1 MKFNFFNSKYNI
13 YIFSGYLTL
22 SLIRFLVPGQF
33 ILTSFLCLLGLI
45 AFSFSF
51 LYKEKIT
58 PENVILI
65 FLVLSFLISACVT
78 KRYERILQALFFSVM
93 SSGIAYL
100 LRKSLISSSHI
111 LIVFLSLSLFF
122 FEKILAQVDPVT
134 TLEVVSG
141 NSISLM
147 TSVTII
153 SYYIAC
159 YNEKKTLM
167 LFPAFIN
174 FLICLWAG
182 GRSGIFS
189 SLIILLGLYFLIN
202 YKKFLLNLI
211 LSLTIFVFIYNIES
225 AYSFLGNFYFFKT
238 SYLRFTTHSFIQE
251 PRIFILKDY
260 LNNLNITNILFGIN
274 LKNSWPG
281 GLIYNFDLHNSFLN
295 LTSMAGLIGW
305 CNILMSIFA
314 LLIFLRKNL
323 LFFILFLSLIV
334 LCTTD
339 GFIFFESWDF
349 LFLFFIVNAILISD
363 AKWLKLFFL
372 NFRSVK

>member
-1 MKFNFFNSKYNI
+1 MKLIFFNNSFNTT
-13 YIFSGYLTL
+13 IFTAYLTL
-22 SLIRFLVPGQF
+22 SLVRFLIPANF
-33 ILTSFLCLLGLI
+33 IITSSLCILGLT
-45 AFSFSF
+45 AFSFSHR
-51 LYKEKIT
+51 EKIT

-78 KRYERILQALFFSVM
+78 KRYERIPQVLFFSLM

-111 LIVFLSLSLFF
+111 LIIFLCLSLFF
-122 FEKILAQVDPVT
+122 FEKIFTQTDPVT
-134 TLEVVSG
+134 TLRVTSG
-141 NSISLM
+141 NGISLM

-167 LFPAFIN
+167 LFPAAIN

-202 YKKFLLNLI
+202 YKRFYLNLLLSVTI
-211 LSLTIFVFIYNIES
+211 LVFIFNINS
-225 AYSFLGNFYFFKT
+225 IYSFLGNFYFFKA
-238 SYLRFTTHSFIQE
+238 SYLRFTTHSFIQD

-260 LNNLNITNILFGIN
+260 LSNLNITNILFGVN
-274 LKNSWPG
+274 LKNLWSG

-295 LTSMAGLIGW
+295 LTSKAGLIGW
-305 CNILMSIFA
+305 CNILMTIFA

-334 LCTTD
+334 LCITD

-349 LFLFFIVNAILISD
+349 LFLFFIVNAIL
-363 AKWLKLFFL
+363 
-372 NFRSVK
+372 NFRY